1 MTGQH
6 ARSLEAILQDR
17 LRLTQDISAANR
29 EHLRLVQIA
38 RGLEVL
44 ELKEHRDGE
53 ETAALRAEQAVSHRA
68 LDGSL
73 ETLDRLDAMLAGL
86 DDELARA
93 MKGQN
98 R

>member
-17 LRLTQDISAANR
+17 LRLTQDIAAANR

-44 ELKEHRDGE
+44 ALKEDRDGE
-53 ETAALRAEQAVSHRA
+53 ATAALGADQETSHRA
-68 LDGSL
+68 LDDSL
-73 ETLDRLDAMLAGL
+73 ETLNRLDAMLAGL

-93 MKGQN
+93 MKGQI